1 MRPVKT
7 GTTRPYLPSQLLPE
21 WILTFVFVSLNNIYL
36 KGQDAT
42 NKMSWYTFGCS
53 MILHLS
59 DVTALNEAWK
69 RGYWD
74 QSMRAPLGTGRRAEQ
89 HKQDDRRRGGPGGE
103 LIRDIMS
110 YSEQGKVALYCEPIV
125 HWEGSI
131 TYNTWHDDTIP
142 VWEAGLSVYF
152 TQSWPGVITE
162 LSDDNHPDHF
172 SDSES
177 WGETRTERRW
187 DTGVWCQG
195 TARGGRLVLTFTPHM
210 HIILQLS
217 SFNAKEN
224 FMN

>member
-7 GTTRPYLPSQLLPE
+7 GTTHPYLPSQLLPK
-21 WILTFVFVSLNNIYL
+21 WILTFVSLNIYL

-89 HKQDDRRRGGPGGE
+89 HKQDDRRWGGPGGE

-131 TYNTWHDDTIP
+131 TCNTWHDDTIP
-142 VWEAGLSVYF
+142 VWEGGFSVYF
-152 TQSWPGVITE
+152 TQSWPVFLWKEWSHSCQMTIIQIIFQTQSHEERQEERG
-162 LSDDNHPDHF
+162 
-172 SDSES
+172 
-177 WGETRTERRW
+177 GETL
-187 DTGVWCQG
+187 GSG
-195 TARGGRLVLTFTPHM
+195 ARAQRGAAAWHLLLHLTCT
-210 HIILQLS
+210 
-217 SFNAKEN
+217 
-224 FMN
+224 